1 MPNERILIARIGAPH
16 GVRGEVRLFV
26 FAQDP
31 AALLDYRPLTDEAGR
46 RRFEFAALRPA
57 KDHFV
62 ARLKGVDSREAAQ
75 ALTNEGLFVAR
86 DLLPA
91 TEEEDDFYQADL
103 IGLAAVTTEGA
114 PFGKVVAVHDFGAGD
129 ILEIAPE
136 QGGKTLMLP
145 FTRAVVP
152 TVDIR
157 AGRLVVDPGEW
168 AREEAP
174 PAEAD
179 RG

>member
-1 MPNERILIARIGAPH
+1 MTTDRVLLARIGAPH

-26 FAQDP
+26 FAEDP
-31 AALLDYRPLTDEAGR
+31 SALGDYGPLTDEAGTR
-46 RRFEFAALRPA
+46 VFKLKALRPA

-62 ARLKGVDSREAAQ
+62 ARIEGVDTREAAE
-75 ALTNEGLFVAR
+75 ALTNVGLHVAR

-91 TEEEDDFYQADL
+91 PEDEDDFYHADL
-103 IGLAAVTTEGA
+103 IGLDVVTSEGE
-114 PFGKVVAVHDFGAGD
+114 PFGRVVAVHDFGAGD
-129 ILEIAPE
+129 ILEVAPAE
-136 QGGKTLMLP
+136 KGRTLMLP
-145 FTRAVVP
+145 FTKAVVP
-152 TVDIR
+152 AVDLK

-174 PAEAD
+174 PPEAD